1 VNTES
6 RVVIYGATSTIAME
20 VAKLYAEK
28 RAHLFLVAR
37 DGAKVEELRQ
47 DLVTRGATV
56 AVCQAD
62 LTDFSRHGEILQQ
75 AVTTLGG
82 IDVALLAH
90 GTLSDQKL
98 CETDTDALRR
108 EIDINFVSYAS
119 LLHGVASYLESRGAG
134 TIVAISSVAGDRGRQ
149 SNYVYG
155 SAKAGLSAFL
165 QGLRN
170 RLAPRGVHVVTVKP
184 GFVST
189 KMTAHLKKNALFAE
203 PSAVAQ
209 GIIRAVDGGR
219 NVVYL
224 PFFWCP
230 IMMVIKSIPEWIFKR
245 LKL

>member
-1 VNTES
+1 
-6 RVVIYGATSTIAME
+6 ME
-20 VAKLYAEK
+20 VARLYAEK

-37 DGAKVEELRQ
+37 DSAKLEELRQ

-56 AVCQAD
+56 AVEQCD
-62 LTDFSRHGEILQQ
+62 LTDFARHEELQRK
-75 AVTTLGG
+75 AVENLGG

-90 GTLSDQKL
+90 GTLSDQKQ
-98 CETDTDALRR
+98 CEHDINSLRR
-108 EIDINFVSYAS
+108 EVDINFVSYAS
-119 LLHGVASYLESRGAG
+119 LLHGLAGYLESKGTG

-155 SAKAGLSAFL
+155 SAKAALSAFL
-165 QGLRN
+165 SGLRN
-170 RLAPRGVHVVTVKP
+170 RLAPSGVHVVTVKP

-203 PSAVAQ
+203 PGSVAK
-209 GIIRAVDGGR
+209 GIVRAVDSKK

-230 IMMVIKSIPEWIFKR
+230 IMMVIKSIPEFIFKR